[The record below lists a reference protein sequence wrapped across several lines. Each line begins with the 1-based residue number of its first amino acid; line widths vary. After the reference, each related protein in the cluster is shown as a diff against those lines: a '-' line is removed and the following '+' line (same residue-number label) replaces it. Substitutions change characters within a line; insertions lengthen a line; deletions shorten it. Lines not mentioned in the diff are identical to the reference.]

1 MKIARVETFQIET
14 PRYYGQISG
23 HVIVKV
29 HVDDGPVGLGEA
41 SDSRATD
48 LGDVGPGSLFL
59 PGVDV
64 GRSDSTST
72 FTATRQ
78 WVSVLEWPQGKV
90 LRVILGVRVR

>member
-1 MKIARVETFQIET
+1 MT
-14 PRYYGQISG
+14 
-23 HVIVKV
+23 
-29 HVDDGPVGLGEA
+29 GLLAHFAFGEA
-41 SDSRATD
+41 WPRRVQKQRHHGPTQDQVLLH